1 VFRQACL
8 GLARQRMVGWGK
20 AGMAYAD
27 TLTTTSDCAERIDR
41 IERDAEFFAA
51 MGGNALVDADRLLVE
66 LNFME
71 SSDVH
76 DTLKRDRLYALRDE
90 AVRDIN
96 RAIEDAE

>member
-1 VFRQACL
+1 
-8 GLARQRMVGWGK
+8 M
-20 AGMAYAD
+20 
-27 TLTTTSDCAERIDR
+27 
-41 IERDAEFFAA
+41 
-51 MGGNALVDADRLLVE
+51 VDADRLLVE

-71 SSDVH
+71 FSDVH